1 MLQETKVEGE
11 ALLNT
16 SVNKWKYDS
25 GKAVSARGTARGLGT
40 LWTKSFSLERFSATQ
55 HWIFT
60 ELRHTVSNLTLA
72 LFNLYVPVHYEE
84 KKECWRS
91 LSDFLEQINPTNLV
105 IGGDLNIILDPK
117 EKKGGIQSRDPFS
130 RTVGNL
136 IQRWD
141 LVDFKPVKG
150 KFTWMNNRT
159 GENHIS
165 ARLDRFLINSS
176 LMMDS
181 RIVFTKILPK
191 LTSDHKPI
199 LICLKKEEDLGPLPF
214 RFSPLWAGKD
224 GFIETVQEAWRMEVN
239 GSPSFVWEQKLK
251 NVKTALKAWIKNSMQ
266 SPNRQRKEAVTQL
279 EGIQFDMEDTAPSI
293 TELAKEK
300 SAQKNVYCSF
310 RKEEEYWR
318 LKSRSLWLKSGDKN
332 TSYFHRQCRAR
343 LSRNHIAEIT
353 SSSGQVYKGFAQI
366 QEAATH
372 HFRNL
377 LSAERNGEEEDEA
390 EFLSVIPS
398 LVSEEDNVSLMSP
411 ATEEE
416 ITNIVWSMDPD
427 KAPGP
432 DGFSIHFYRICWEI
446 IKFDLFRMIRGVL
459 KKAKMGG
466 GTKSTFLA
474 LIPKETNPRS
484 FDRYRPISL
493 CNSSYKIVAKLLA
506 NRIKPLLQNLISPAQ
521 GGFVKGRKILD
532 NVILI
537 QEALHS
543 SYARKEQGMIIKLDM
558 SNAFDRVNRSFLFR
572 VLEAFGFSQE
582 FINIIKACIENVWIA
597 PMVNGRP
604 TEFFSASRGLRQGC
618 PLSPFL
624 YILMA
629 DSLSR
634 KLTQEQHRGSIP
646 GIRIVQGAP
655 PVNHALFADDSLL
668 LGGASLRMAKA
679 FKSILQKYCSVTG
692 ALISERKS
700 AVYGW
705 NSDQQTID
713 RIASELGFK
722 GYAEWDK
729 IKYLGL
735 PLTMGS
741 NRNNLWEEV
750 ISKFNKKIAAW
761 GGVWLSSGGK
771 LTLIRSVLS
780 ALPTFQ
786 ASLLLAPRQIA
797 DQISC
802 LIRNFLWSGGKGNS
816 NRFHLVNW
824 ELVKRPIKEGDLQ
837 IRDPLQA
844 NLALGC
850 KILWQLISEPMHPIS
865 QILIHKYL
873 RNRSIITFNP
883 ASSPKGTLAWRLC
896 CGGIDFFRMH
906 LYKVPGNGKK
916 TWLWKDRIMG
926 HPPLSEKN
934 EIAELRV
941 WLRSRRIR
949 KIEDIVEWD
958 DDGNWKC
965 WNLPNIPEQLNEQ
978 LNLFSV
984 EITDF
989 APVHKNEEDTWGWGQ
1004 TGVYSAKQ
1012 GYLQMQSK
1020 KDSVHPEGVW
1030 KQIWE
1035 CFSIPKINFFFWTLF
1050 QNKILTGEN
1059 LCKRNI
1065 AGPHRCVF
1073 CKKALETSAHI
1084 FLECEYAQKTWTSFL
1099 AGLNIRSPANC
1110 SITEMFLSW
1119 KARYPHSIAAK
1130 SLWSKVWIAAPKY
1143 VCWKLWLSRNETIF
1157 NQTETPAE
1165 KVAEKAKNLL
1175 LETLRQS
1182 NARDNTL
1189 RDEERAWLGDFIPIM
1204 SPPSVTRPLLK
1215 ENWQIRDNAEGF
1227 QKWWK
1232 SQGKCTIF
1240 FDGASKGNPG
1250 RSGAGGIIYL
1260 PNGSKESFSWGLGIK
1275 TNNQAEVLSL
1285 LKACQ
1290 LAKEKDPKEIA
1301 VFGDSELLIKA
1312 LRKNKRFNDPIL
1324 NKQILRVTRLL
1335 KEFPSVQIFHILREL
1350 NSEAD
1355 SLANI
1360 GCNLEK
1366 SMISINSGESKM
1378 VLETEETQVACY
1390 EIEEPVRGLR
1400 QPSLALISQSN
1411 LFVYEIVLR
1420 QSKFDGMA
1428 IAFQIAYRVP
1438 Q

>member
-1 MLQETKVEGE
+1 
-11 ALLNT
+11 
-16 SVNKWKYDS
+16 
-25 GKAVSARGTARGLGT
+25 
-40 LWTKSFSLERFSATQ
+40 
-55 HWIFT
+55 
-60 ELRHTVSNLTLA
+60 
-72 LFNLYVPVHYEE
+72 
-84 KKECWRS
+84 
-91 LSDFLEQINPTNLV
+91 
-105 IGGDLNIILDPK
+105 
-117 EKKGGIQSRDPFS
+117 
-130 RTVGNL
+130 
-136 IQRWD
+136 
-141 LVDFKPVKG
+141 
-150 KFTWMNNRT
+150 
-159 GENHIS
+159 
-165 ARLDRFLINSS
+165 
-176 LMMDS
+176 MMDN

-191 LTSDHKPI
+191 ITSDHKPI
-199 LICLKKEEDLGPLPF
+199 LIFLKKEEDLGPLPF

-224 GFIETVQEAWRMEVN
+224 GFLETVQAAWRIEVY

-251 NVKTALKAWIKNSMQ
+251 NVKATLKAWIKKSTQ
-266 SPNRQRKEAVTQL
+266 SPNRQRKEAVIQL
-279 EGIQFDMEDTAPSI
+279 EGIQFDMEDIDPSA
-293 TELAKEK
+293 TNLAKEK
-300 SAQKNVYCSF
+300 SAQKNVYYSF

-318 LKSRSLWLKSGDKN
+318 LKSRSLWLKSGDRN

-343 LSRNHIAEIT
+343 LARNHIAEIT
-353 SSSGQVYKGFAQI
+353 SSSGQVYKGFSQI
-366 QEAATH
+366 QEAAVN
-372 HFRNL
+372 HFWNL
-377 LSAERNGEEEDEA
+377 LSAERNGEEEDET
-390 EFLSVIPS
+390 EFLTAIPN

-432 DGFSIHFYRICWEI
+432 DGFSIHFYGICWEI

-459 KKAKMGG
+459 RKAKMGG

-506 NRIKPLLQNLISPAQ
+506 NRIKPLLQKLISPAE
-521 GGFVKGRKILD
+521 GGFVKGRQILD
-532 NVILI
+532 NVIQI

-543 SYARKEQGMIIKLDM
+543 SHARKEQGMIIKLDM
-558 SNAFDRVNRSFLFR
+558 SNAFDRVNRSFLLR

-582 FINIIKACIENVWIA
+582 FINIIKACIENVWIT
-597 PMVNGRP
+597 PMVNGMP
-604 TEFFSASRGLRQGC
+604 TDFFSATRGLRQGC

-634 KLTQEQHRGSIP
+634 KLTQEQHRGTIP
-646 GIRIVQGAP
+646 GIRIVQGAS
-655 PVNHALFADDSLL
+655 PVNRALFVDHSLL

-692 ALISERKS
+692 ALIIERKS

-780 ALPTFQ
+780 TLPTFQ

-802 LIRNFLWSGGKGNS
+802 LIRNFMWNGGKGNS

-824 ELVKRPIKEGDLQ
+824 ELVKRPINEGGLQ

-850 KILWQLISEPMHPIS
+850 KILWQLISEPTHPIS
-865 QILIHKYL
+865 QILNLKYL

-896 CGGIDFFRMH
+896 CRGIDFFRTH
-906 LYKVPGNGKK
+906 LYKVP
-916 TWLWKDRIMG
+916 D
-926 HPPLSEKN
+926 
-934 EIAELRV
+934 LRV
-941 WLRSRRIR
+941 WLRSRGIR
-949 KIEDIVEWD
+949 KIEDIMEWD
-958 DDGNWKC
+958 DDDNWKS
-965 WNLPNIPEQLNEQ
+965 WNLPNIPEHLNDQ
-978 LNLFSV
+978 LNLLTA
-984 EITDF
+984 EIADF
-989 APVHKNEEDTWGWGQ
+989 TPVHKDEEDTWGWGQ

-1035 CFSIPKINFFFWTLF
+1035 SFSIPKINFFFWTLF

-1073 CKKALETSAHI
+1073 CKKALETSVHI
-1084 FLECEYAQKTWTSFL
+1084 FLEYE
-1099 AGLNIRSPANC
+1099 
-1110 SITEMFLSW
+1110 
-1119 KARYPHSIAAK
+1119 
-1130 SLWSKVWIAAPKY
+1130 SLWFKVWTAAPKY
-1143 VCWKLWLSRNETIF
+1143 VCWKLWLSWNEIVF
-1157 NQTETPAE
+1157 NQIEISAE

-1175 LETLRQS
+1175 IETLTQS
-1182 NARDNTL
+1182 NVRDNSL
-1189 RDEERAWLGDFIPIM
+1189 RDEERAWLGDFIPTM
-1204 SPPSVTRPLLK
+1204 SPSSITRPLLK
-1215 ENWQIRDNAEGF
+1215 ENWQIRDNLEGF

-1240 FDGASKGNPG
+1240 FDGASKGNLG

-1260 PNGSKESFSWGLGIK
+1260 PNGSKESFRWGLGIK
-1275 TNNQAEVLSL
+1275 TNIQAEVLSL

-1290 LAKEKDPKEIA
+1290 LARKRNPKEIA
-1301 VFGDSELLIKA
+1301 VFGDSKLLIKA
-1312 LRKNKRFNDPIL
+1312 LRKNKRFNDPVL
-1324 NKQILRVTRLL
+1324 NKQILRVNRLL

-1355 SLANI
+1355 NLANI

-1366 SMISINSGESKM
+1366 SMISINSGE
-1378 VLETEETQVACY
+1378 
-1390 EIEEPVRGLR
+1390 P
-1400 QPSLALISQSN
+1400 N
-1411 LFVYEIVLR
+1411 
-1420 QSKFDGMA
+1420 MA
-1428 IAFQIAYRVP
+1428 AIP
-1438 Q
+1438 